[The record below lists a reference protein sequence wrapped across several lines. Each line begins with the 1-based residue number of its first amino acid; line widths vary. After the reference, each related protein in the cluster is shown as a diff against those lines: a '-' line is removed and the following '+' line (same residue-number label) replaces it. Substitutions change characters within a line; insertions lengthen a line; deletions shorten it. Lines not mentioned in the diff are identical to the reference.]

1 MRGHRRTA
9 ADVEWL
15 RQKIAAGW
23 TSARV
28 GASLGISGT
37 AVRKMAKRN
46 GLSFRYPFR
55 TADDGLRRRWIELLP
70 TMKEALRRNIETTS
84 S

>member
-9 ADVEWL
+9 EDVEWL

-37 AVRKMAKRN
+37 AVRKLAKRH
-46 GLSFRYPFR
+46 GLSFRHRHR
-55 TADDGLRRRWIELLP
+55 TVDELRERWIELLP
-70 TMKEALRRNIETTS
+70 AMKEALRRNIETTS